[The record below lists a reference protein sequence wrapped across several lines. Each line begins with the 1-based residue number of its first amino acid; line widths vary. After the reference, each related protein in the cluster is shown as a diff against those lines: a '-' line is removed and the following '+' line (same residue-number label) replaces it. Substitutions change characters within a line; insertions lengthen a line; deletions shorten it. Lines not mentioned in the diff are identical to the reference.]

1 MLLVPLDLYFTVDP
15 VLFRFIWEVEDEK
28 VPTVDLADSNAMN
41 LFSLKGF
48 CSNLDLIFFFE
59 DPVAK

>member
-28 VPTVDLADSNAMN
+28 VPTVDLADSKAMN